1 MAALSNQTLK
11 VIVVGAGPAGLCAA
25 AALRQEGHAVTVLE
39 RQRSLQSRGNAL
51 VIQPAAVKALSYLKG
66 AHEALE
72 KVSVR
77 SDKLCY
83 WSYKSEKPFAVT
95 NLLDK
100 RFETDRPSVQREL
113 YKLATKNGVEVVFGS
128 NIEHVEDTEDQAKL
142 RTSEGQVLEA
152 DMIVAADGEYSSL
165 LNTYKET
172 QSGAKLTTPGI
183 KSAIRGR
190 LFPHQDTDPVP
201 LRESIFLTTIPES
214 QLHENPDLTGWL
226 GPGTTHGTLG
236 PGRFILSRRLNDGIY
251 GVQLIDVDHGEPGPV
266 DGNWNTPADI
276 AMLRTLFNDFN
287 PITKTYL
294 EKIEHAEKWQIAVGP
309 ELDTWR
315 SKYGRVLLLG
325 DAAHAMIPHAAQGL
339 SQGIE
344 DGISLA
350 RMLRGVTSGGD
361 SISVITEAWV
371 SLRKPRAELFVQRS
385 MNNAR
390 MRSLPDGPAQMAR
403 DEQITKSA
411 QIVPKELADVE
422 MDMTADQNS
431 PQFMKWVREYDVM
444 SEVRKLMI
452 R

>member
-152 DMIVAADGEYSSL
+152 DMIDR
-165 LNTYKET
+165 
-172 QSGAKLTTPGI
+172 
-183 KSAIRGR
+183 KS
-190 LFPHQDTDPVP
+190 V
-201 LRESIFLTTIPES
+201 
-214 QLHENPDLTGWL
+214 
-226 GPGTTHGTLG
+226 
-236 PGRFILSRRLNDGIY
+236 
-251 GVQLIDVDHGEPGPV
+251 V
-266 DGNWNTPADI
+266 
-276 AMLRTLFNDFN
+276 
-287 PITKTYL
+287 
-294 EKIEHAEKWQIAVGP
+294 
-309 ELDTWR
+309 
-315 SKYGRVLLLG
+315 
-325 DAAHAMIPHAAQGL
+325 
-339 SQGIE
+339 
-344 DGISLA
+344 
-350 RMLRGVTSGGD
+350 
-361 SISVITEAWV
+361 
-371 SLRKPRAELFVQRS
+371 
-385 MNNAR
+385 
-390 MRSLPDGPAQMAR
+390 
-403 DEQITKSA
+403 
-411 QIVPKELADVE
+411 
-422 MDMTADQNS
+422 
-431 PQFMKWVREYDVM
+431 
-444 SEVRKLMI
+444 
-452 R
+452 